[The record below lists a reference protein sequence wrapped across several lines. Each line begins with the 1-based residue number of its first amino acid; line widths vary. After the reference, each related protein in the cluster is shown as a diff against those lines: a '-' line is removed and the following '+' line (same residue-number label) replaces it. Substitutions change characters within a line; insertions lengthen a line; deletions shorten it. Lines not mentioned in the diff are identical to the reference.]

1 MTDELAGGAA
11 APAEAVSTP
20 DVPSNTPEPITEST
34 PRGAIDRAF
43 DAIEKSDPAPV
54 ADKVAPKAP
63 DAVPAVE
70 GERERN
76 PDGTFKPKD
85 PAAAA
90 QPAKEAAPADPAAV
104 GPTKEQA
111 PAGEAPTRFSPDAKV
126 EWAKTPEPVKAEV
139 TRAIRELEQGIEKYR
154 GDAAVYNETFKPFV
168 DLAKSSGVEPKA
180 TLSQYVGIDMLLN
193 KDFDA
198 GIRQIFQNKG
208 AKLED
213 WITRQTGQPAAPQD
227 QTIAELRQEIAQ
239 LRQGF
244 DGVSQTIQQQQNQG
258 INQSLEGFTATL
270 PDADKVLFNELDA
283 EIAAYLRD
291 PSTTLAD
298 AFAKAKADDE
308 ARYTRRYGPRA
319 SSAPVPAVPT
329 PPAPAPRPQ
338 TLPGSL
344 SINGAPSSGSDPAS
358 RKTPS
363 SPRAALDDAF
373 ASLGIG

>member
-11 APAEAVSTP
+11 APAEAISTP
-20 DVPSNTPEPITEST
+20 EVPSNTPEPIVEST

-43 DAIEKSDPAPV
+43 DAVEKIDAAPVKDKPAEKVQEVAPV
-54 ADKVAPKAP
+54 AT
-63 DAVPAVE
+63 E

-76 PDGTFKPKD
+76 PDGTFKAKD
-85 PAAAA
+85 PAAA
-90 QPAKEAAPADPAAV
+90 PAEVKEAPKPDATAV
-104 GPTKEQA
+104 DTTKEQT
-111 PAGEAPTRFSPDAKV
+111 PAGDAPTRFSPDAKA
-126 EWAKTPEPVKAEV
+126 EWAKVPEPVKAEV
-139 TRAIRELEQGIEKYR
+139 NRAIRELEGGIEKYR
-154 GDAAVYNETFKPFV
+154 ADATVYNDTFRPFV
-168 DLAKSSGVEPKA
+168 DLAKQSNVDPKA

-208 AKLED
+208 ASLQE
-213 WITRQTGQPAAPQD
+213 WIAKQTGQPAAPQD

-244 DGVSQTIQQQQNQG
+244 DGVSQTIKQQQDQG

-270 PDADKVLFNELDA
+270 PEADKLLFQELDV

-308 ARYTRRYGPRA
+308 ARYTRRYGSRA
-319 SSAPVPAVPT
+319 SSAPAPAVPT
-329 PPAPAPRPQ
+329 PPAPAPKPQ

-363 SPRAALDDAF
+363 SPREAIDSAF
-373 ASLGIG
+373 ASIGL